1 MDQNQPNFG
10 GQSYVGPGGAQGDF
24 GGFGMSGGAGTPGMN
39 PSMNSGGDIVF
50 TSAGIPE
57 KKSKKKFII
66 MGIAVGVLVVLLVVL
81 ALVFS
86 RGGSGGLFG
95 GGAPAGFNELREF
108 IEKGDAETRALF
120 EDEGSEKSSDE
131 ENTEG
136 GFEESEYIM
145 AIRISEQG
153 EAEVRKYYAKLAK
166 LEQEFYN
173 KSATKVDS
181 ELLAKYGNALK
192 VLRNAINYYET
203 KEGLISAYENGGESG
218 AEAYFEENISCDKNS
233 GEALSAVCGFEEEYY
248 TISLKRHELFSD
260 AGCCSDD
267 ECDYRCAENYYMNSG
282 NDFEYLLARCGNYEF
297 YNAELT
303 QDYVFSIIDTKIFGV
318 HSTIL
323 KGAE

>member
-1 MDQNQPNFG
+1 MYPNQPNFG
-10 GQSYVGPGGAQGDF
+10 GQNNAGTGGAPGDF

-66 MGIAVGVLVVLLVVL
+66 MGIVVGVLVVLLVVL

-108 IEKGDAETRALF
+108 IEKGDAETQALF
-120 EDEGSEKSSDE
+120 EDGDGEESSDE

-136 GFEESEYIM
+136 DSGESEYIM

-153 EAEVRKYYAKLAK
+153 ETEVRKYYAKLAK

-181 ELLAKYGNALK
+181 ELLAEYGNALK
-192 VLRNAINYYET
+192 VLRNAINYYEA
-203 KEGLISAYENGGESG
+203 KEGLILSYENGGESG
-218 AEAYFEENISCDKNS
+218 AEAYFGENISCNKDS
-233 GEALSAVCGFEEEYY
+233 GDLKDVCSLEEKYY
-248 TISLKRHELFSD
+248 TAVLTEHKVYAE
-260 AGCCSDD
+260 AGCYKNNEYDTMCVK
-267 ECDYRCAENYYMNSG
+267 NYYGVVEFEIKRAEDGYALEFLNSI
-282 NDFEYLLARCGNYEF
+282 
-297 YNAELT
+297 YNGSKGLSM
-303 QDYVFSIIDTKIFGV
+303 SILQLNIDMVEGK
-318 HSTIL
+318 
-323 KGAE
+323 

>member
-1 MDQNQPNFG
+1 MYPNQPNFG
-10 GQSYVGPGGAQGDF
+10 GQNNAGTGGAQGDF
-24 GGFGMSGGAGTPGMN
+24 GSFGMSGGVGAPGMN
-39 PSMNSGGDIVF
+39 PSGDVVF

-66 MGIAVGVLVVLLVVL
+66 MGIVVGVLVVLLVVL

-120 EDEGSEKSSDE
+120 EEDIDDSDDE
-131 ENTEG
+131 ESAEESS
-136 GFEESEYIM
+136 EESEYIM

-166 LEQEFYN
+166 LEQEFYD

-181 ELLAKYGNALK
+181 DLLAEYGNALK

-203 KEGLISAYENGGESG
+203 KEGLILAYENGGESG
-218 AEAYFEENISCDKNS
+218 AEAYFEENISCNKDS
-233 GEALSAVCGFEEEYY
+233 GDLKDVCSLEEKYY
-248 TISLKRHELFSD
+248 TAVLTEHKVYAE
-260 AGCCSDD
+260 AGCYKNKEYGT
-267 ECDYRCAENYYMNSG
+267 ECAWKYYGLVVFQERAYIYGTPSRLLSQLPAERMSQFIVGTHNRM
-282 NDFEYLLARCGNYEF
+282 L
-297 YNAELT
+297 
-303 QDYVFSIIDTKIFGV
+303 GV
-318 HSTIL
+318 ENGS
-323 KGAE
+323 

>member
-1 MDQNQPNFG
+1 MDQQGQANFG
-10 GQSYVGPGGAQGDF
+10 GQGYVNPGGTQGDF
-24 GGFGMSGGAGTPGMN
+24 GSFGMSGGVGAPG
-39 PSMNSGGDIVF
+39 MNSGGDVVF

-66 MGIAVGVLVVLLVVL
+66 MGVVVGVLVILLVVL

-86 RGGSGGLFG
+86 RGGAGGLFG

-108 IEKGDAETRALF
+108 IEKGDAETQALF
-120 EDEGSEKSSDE
+120 EDGDGEESSDE

-136 GFEESEYIM
+136 DSGESEYIM

-181 ELLAKYGNALK
+181 DLLAEYGNALK

-203 KEGLISAYENGGESG
+203 KEGLINAYENGGESG
-218 AEAYFEENISCDKNS
+218 AETYFSDNISCNKDS
-233 GEALSAVCGFEEEYY
+233 GDLKDVCSLEEKYYTAVLTEHKVVSSAGCYIKGFYDVACAMNHYGMAEYY
-248 TISLKRHELFSD
+248 SLIDKFGNKDKLIKWL
-260 AGCCSDD
+260 
-267 ECDYRCAENYYMNSG
+267 MNE
-282 NDFEYLLARCGNYEF
+282 D
-297 YNAELT
+297 
-303 QDYVFSIIDTKIFGV
+303 VFNSIK
-318 HSTIL
+318 HSVIEINNMI
-323 KGAE
+323 K